1 MSSVLLFLLGFLTAF
16 GAQNALRAPK
26 PNRPWWAQPLWL
38 PAMLT
43 SELLP
48 IRFALSAALAAT
60 FVSFGALDHFVGAT
74 GAVLLGLGWLG
85 YLLLAARARRAPRSA
100 ALALRIPPPQPI
112 ALPLQRRATRYP
124 FSVPPD
130 VDRVDDIE
138 YAEGCTLDLYRSTS
152 STGNRVL
159 MQIHGGGWTGGD
171 KRQQARP
178 LIHHLA
184 NRGWTVVSI
193 SYPLS
198 REEGLEARMTAVH
211 QAITWVRRGAGS
223 YDVDPEFIALTGG
236 SAGGHLASLAA
247 LQSSR
252 NGGGVQACIP
262 VYGVYD
268 FINRNKTRDDWP
280 VIPKILMGA
289 QPTDAPERYAAAS
302 PLDQVHQ
309 NAPPF
314 LVIHGTHD
322 SLVPPAEARQFA
334 SALEAVSSSE
344 VTLFEVPGATHSFDI
359 VPSPRTRTVVSAI
372 ESFLDRVS
380 GRQDTDAMEQR
391 GR

>member
-1 MSSVLLFLLGFLTAF
+1 
-16 GAQNALRAPK
+16 
-26 PNRPWWAQPLWL
+26 
-38 PAMLT
+38 
-43 SELLP
+43 
-48 IRFALSAALAAT
+48 
-60 FVSFGALDHFVGAT
+60 
-74 GAVLLGLGWLG
+74 
-85 YLLLAARARRAPRSA
+85 
-100 ALALRIPPPQPI
+100 
-112 ALPLQRRATRYP
+112 
-124 FSVPPD
+124 
-130 VDRVDDIE
+130 
-138 YAEGCTLDLYRSTS
+138 
-152 STGNRVL
+152 
-159 MQIHGGGWTGGD
+159 
-171 KRQQARP
+171 
-178 LIHHLA
+178 
-184 NRGWTVVSI
+184 
-193 SYPLS
+193 
-198 REEGLEARMTAVH
+198 MTAVH

-344 VTLFEVPGATHSFDI
+344 VTLFEVPGATQSFDI

-380 GRQDTDAMEQR
+380 GGQDTDAMEQR